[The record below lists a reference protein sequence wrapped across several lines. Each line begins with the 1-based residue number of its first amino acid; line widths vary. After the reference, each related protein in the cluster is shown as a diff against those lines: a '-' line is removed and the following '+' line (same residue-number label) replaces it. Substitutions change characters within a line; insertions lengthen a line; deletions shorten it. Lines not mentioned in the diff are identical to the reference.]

1 MIKMIRRLINRLRGG
16 KTMANENEPLYGD
29 VSKSNLSIR
38 CKCGGDII
46 TTTRCNISYRVCFK
60 CGKEV

>member
-1 MIKMIRRLINRLRGG
+1 MV
-16 KTMANENEPLYGD
+16 NENEPLYGD

-46 TTTRCNISYRVCFK
+46 TTTRCNVPRRVCFK